1 MQLPGGGEVRAE
13 SGGVYRCML
22 ASESGKGRGV
32 FQGKGFQGKG
42 EVRGGGGWARREWLG
57 QGHEE
62 KH

>member
-1 MQLPGGGEVRAE
+1 MQLPGGGEVSAE

-42 EVRGGGGWARREWLG
+42 EVRGGGGGGRG
-57 QGHEE
+57 GNG
-62 KH
+62 